1 VWYVLSIH
9 RSTALGAALSTIP
22 EHFDVLIIGAG
33 LSGIDAAHHLQ
44 KFCPKK
50 SYVILE
56 QRERIGGT
64 WDLFRYPGIRSDSD
78 MLTMGYSFRP
88 WTHPKAISPGEDI
101 REYITA
107 TARDEGIDRN
117 IRFRHQIKRA
127 SWSSEDAKW
136 TVEAVRQS
144 SSLGASSNTAG
155 NTTSGGVVT
164 KEEAVTLTCN
174 FLFCCAGYYR
184 YSAGYLPEFPNS
196 SRFKGRMIHPQ
207 GWPQDLDY
215 AGKRVVIIGSG
226 ATAVT
231 LLPAMAKTAAHVTM
245 LQRSPTYVISAPEKD
260 RIANFLRHIMP
271 AMWAYRL
278 SRWKNVS
285 FMTYIYQLSQRFP
298 NFVKRGIIK
307 KASKQLGTDFD
318 VETHFTPRYRP
329 WEQRMCLIPDADM
342 FEAIKSGKASV
353 VTDQI
358 ETFTERGILLKSGK
372 EPEADIVI
380 TATGLEMQA
389 FGGMELTVD
398 KQRVDLSQAL
408 AYKGVMMSGVP
419 NFASVFGYINA
430 SWTLKADLICNYV
443 CRLLNFM
450 DRKGVRQVIPNP
462 VGESAVAPFV
472 ENFSSGY
479 IQRALARW
487 PKQGRKKPWRV
498 YQNYFRDTM
507 SLKWTRVDDEGLEF
521 SNPVIQTPL
530 QPLNLAEDKQM
541 AISN

>member
-1 VWYVLSIH
+1 LA
-9 RSTALGAALSTIP
+9 TAP
-22 EHFDVLIIGAG
+22 EHFDVLIVGAG

-44 KFCPKK
+44 KFCPRK

-136 TVEAVRQS
+136 TVEAVKQS
-144 SSLGASSNTAG
+144 SS
-155 NTTSGGVVT
+155 SGGVGT
-164 KEEAVTLTCN
+164 NEEAVTLTCN

-196 SRFKGRMIHPQ
+196 GLFKGRMFHPQ
-207 GWPQDLDY
+207 AWPTEVSADGKTRENLDY

-231 LLPAMAKTAAHVTM
+231 LVPAMAKTAAHVTM

-260 RIANFLRHIMP
+260 RIANFLRRIMP

-278 SRWKNVS
+278 SRWKNVG

-307 KASKQLGTDFD
+307 KAGKQLGTDFD
-318 VETHFTPRYRP
+318 VDTHFTPRYRP

-342 FEAIKSGKASV
+342 FEAIKSGRASV

-358 ETFTERGILLKSGK
+358 ETFTERGIQLKSGK
-372 EPEADIVI
+372 ELEADVIV
-380 TATGLEMQA
+380 TATGLAMQA

-398 KQRVDLSQAL
+398 KKRVDAGQVL

-443 CRLLNFM
+443 CRILNFM
-450 DRKGVRQVIPNP
+450 DRKGVRQVTPNP
-462 VGESAVAPFV
+462 AGESAVAPFV

-479 IQRALARW
+479 IQRALASW
-487 PKQGRKKPWRV
+487 PKQGQKKPWRV
-498 YQNYFRDTM
+498 NQNYFKDTLA
-507 SLKWTRVDDEGLEF
+507 LKWTRVDDTGLEF
-521 SNPVIQTPL
+521 SNPVAASPQ
-530 QPLNLAEDKQM
+530 QSVKQAEEKQM

>member
-1 VWYVLSIH
+1 L
-9 RSTALGAALSTIP
+9 AAAP
-22 EHFDVLIIGAG
+22 EHFDVLIVGAG
-33 LSGIDAAHHLQ
+33 LSGIDAGHHLQ

-107 TARDEGIDRN
+107 TARDEGIDRH

-136 TVEAVRQS
+136 TIEATKS
-144 SSLGASSNTAG
+144 SGDSK
-155 NTTSGGVVT
+155 SGL
-164 KEEAVTLTCN
+164 KEDSVTLTCN

-196 SRFKGRMIHPQ
+196 SRFKGRMFHPQ
-207 GWPQDLDY
+207 AWPEDLDY
-215 AGKRVVIIGSG
+215 AGKRIVIIGSG

-231 LLPAMAKTAAHVTM
+231 LVPAMAKTAAQVTM

-278 SRWKNVS
+278 SRWKNVG

-307 KASKQLGTDFD
+307 KAGKQLGTDFD
-318 VETHFTPRYRP
+318 VDTHFTPRYRP

-342 FEAIKSGKASV
+342 FEAIKSGRASI

-358 ETFTERGILLKSGK
+358 ETFTERGIQLKSGK
-372 EPEADIVI
+372 ELEADIIV
-380 TATGLEMQA
+380 TATGLAMQA

-398 KQRVDLSQAL
+398 KQRVDPGQVL

-443 CRLLNFM
+443 CRILNFM
-450 DRKGVRQVIPNP
+450 DRKGARQVTPNP
-462 VGESAVAPFV
+462 AGESAVAPFV

-479 IQRALARW
+479 IQRALASW
-487 PKQGRKKPWRV
+487 PKQGQNKPWRV
-498 YQNYFRDTM
+498 YQNYFRDTI
-507 SLKWTRVDDEGLEF
+507 SLKWTRVNDEGLEF
-521 SNPVIQTPL
+521 SNPVAATPD
-530 QPLNLAEDKQM
+530 QSIKPVEDKQM
-541 AISN
+541 AISS

>member
-1 VWYVLSIH
+1 
-9 RSTALGAALSTIP
+9 LSTIP

-44 KFCPKK
+44 KFCPQK

-136 TVEAVRQS
+136 TVEAVKQS

-372 EPEADIVI
+372 ELEADIII
-380 TATGLEMQA
+380 TATGLTMQA

-443 CRLLNFM
+443 CRLLNLM
-450 DRKGVRQVIPNP
+450 DRKGVRQVTPNP

-479 IQRALARW
+479 IQRALASW

-498 YQNYFRDTM
+498 YQNYFRDTI

-521 SNPVIQTPL
+521 STL
-530 QPLNLAEDKQM
+530 LAQVPQKSVKPTEETQV
-541 AISN
+541 AIGS